1 MISFLWFSL
10 FLSSPLLSFSLSL
23 FSLSLFLSSPLLF
36 PPTPP
41 GLEGCPRRGECET
54 QRRREG
60 DRRQERARVWRKH
73 AGVQRRTPTHF
84 DQKQRDRTRPPR
96 PRSTKK
102 QRTASVEIEI
112 VGQCGVLESATGHGA
127 ALPRP
132 SLRSVPDPASENNVE
147 PTDREHG
154 PRFATGTNGT
164 GTLGH
169 VGYQTDCP

>member
-10 FLSSPLLSFSLSL
+10 FLSSL
-23 FSLSLFLSSPLLF
+23 FSPSL
-36 PPTPP
+36 PPIPP

-169 VGYQTDCP
+169 GGYQTD